1 MMRGLFARLFS
12 NLNFHSSIK
21 LLIGLVI
28 GICLAL
34 SLAYFAGESPL
45 NILRIFF
52 NSAFGSR
59 YDLGLTLFYTTSF
72 IYTGLSVCIAFHG
85 GLFNIGAEGQLNLA
99 CISSACAGTLIQQN
113 APEMPPLIAMSLI
126 LLSGLVAGAIWGFV
140 PGWLKSYRRSHEVIV
155 TMMMNFI
162 AAAIASYLTLELFR
176 SQESQNPETQAISSQ
191 FLFKDFDFIQKFFTD
206 APVNLSLLMAIFL
219 SVALF
224 FFLYRSQWGFK
235 LRAAGLNP
243 EAAEFS
249 GIPSQ
254 KLRMLS
260 MVAAGT
266 LAGFVTANEILGSA
280 GKYRIGFSADYGF
293 VGIAVALLARN
304 NPLGILLS
312 AFLFG
317 ILQKG
322 SSDLDIETQSITRDF
337 ARIMQA
343 IIILSVAGFYFIDLD
358 SQIKKIRKIRSVF
371 QRNQRI

>member
-1 MMRGLFARLFS
+1 MKVFLWRIISSENLFS
-12 NLNFHSSIK
+12 ALK
-21 LLIGLVI
+21 LFMGLITG
-28 GICLAL
+28 LAL
-34 SLAYFAGESPL
+34 ALGLAQLAGESPL
-45 NILRIFF
+45 NILKIFF

-72 IYTGLSVCIAFHG
+72 IFTGLSVCIAFHG

-99 CISSACAGTLIQQN
+99 CVTSAASGILIQQHW
-113 APEMPPLIAMSLI
+113 PEMPNYLAIFLI
-126 LLSGLVAGAIWGFV
+126 LVCGIMAGALWGFI
-140 PGWLKSYRRSHEVIV
+140 PGWLKSYRQSHEVIV

-162 AAAIASYLTLELFR
+162 AAAIASYLTLEIFR
-176 SQESQNPETQAISSQ
+176 SQESQNPETQLINSR
-191 FLFKDFDFIQKFFTD
+191 FLFKDFDFVQKYFID
-206 APVNLSLLMAIFL
+206 SPVNLSLLLAIFL
-219 SVALF
+219 SVIIY
-224 FFLYRSQWGFK
+224 FFLFRSRWGFQ
-235 LRAAGLNP
+235 LRASGFNA
-243 EAAEFS
+243 EAAQFA

-260 MVAAGT
+260 MVAAGA
-266 LAGFVTANEILGSA
+266 LAAFVAANEILGSA

-322 SSDLDIETQSITRDF
+322 SSDLDIETQVITRDF

-343 IIILSVAGFYFIDLD
+343 VIILSVAAFYFIDL
-358 SQIKKIRKIRSVF
+358 SSIRKSIKKLSSAKIKG
-371 QRNQRI
+371 N